1 MFLQSVPYGEI
12 LDARASQV
20 LGLIAVLLVIGLVA
34 FVTKSF
40 VGKKPD
46 DESLSDRV
54 VRAIALIEH
63 EGIDLPKN
71 WREYVDAR
79 IQHKNANFRANLLAY
94 AHLLERGQWAKVAKM
109 LREEAEEE

>member
-1 MFLQSVPYGEI
+1 MGLQAVPYGEI

-34 FVTKSF
+34 FVTKSLLAR
-40 VGKKPD
+40 KS
-46 DESLSDRV
+46 DESDLSDRV

-63 EGIDLPKN
+63 EGLDLPKN
-71 WREYVDAR
+71 WRDFVDAR
-79 IQHKNANFRANLLAY
+79 IQHKNANFRATLSAY